1 MGEGEV
7 RSQLERNPGKR
18 GAARLRSV
26 LDLPGGPQRTRS
38 PGEVAMLKLLHN
50 AGITGFKTNTKIH
63 GYEVDFLWRD
73 LGFAVEVDGYDG
85 HSGRHAFERDRLM
98 WARLQAKGI
107 QVMPVTGRQIR
118 QDAEGVAARIREA
131 LALRRS

>member
-1 MGEGEV
+1 
-7 RSQLERNPGKR
+7 
-18 GAARLRSV
+18 
-26 LDLPGGPQRTRS
+26 
-38 PGEVAMLKLLHN
+38 MLKLLRN

-85 HSGRHAFERDRLM
+85 HSGRHAFERDRLK

-107 QVMPVTGRQIR
+107 QVMPVTGRQFAR
-118 QDAEGVAARIREA
+118 TRRASRRASEKPWRCADPAARPKPSAADLPEHVGQIVTSKA
-131 LALRRS
+131 GAPA